1 MRELEKERVREL
13 LESSG
18 SKENKK
24 ERMYCVVG
32 IRVWK
37 GASGI
42 KWWVYVCGGQNARE
56 KKKEKRKGMDE
67 KKGKE

>member
-24 ERMYCVVG
+24 ERMYYVVG

-42 KWWVYVCGGQNARE
+42 K
-56 KKKEKRKGMDE
+56 
-67 KKGKE
+67 

>member
-42 KWWVYVCGGQNARE
+42 K
-56 KKKEKRKGMDE
+56 
-67 KKGKE
+67 

>member
-13 LESSG
+13 LESSR
-18 SKENKK
+18 SKGKKK

-32 IRVWK
+32 IVWK

-42 KWWVYVCGGQNARE
+42 K
-56 KKKEKRKGMDE
+56 
-67 KKGKE
+67 